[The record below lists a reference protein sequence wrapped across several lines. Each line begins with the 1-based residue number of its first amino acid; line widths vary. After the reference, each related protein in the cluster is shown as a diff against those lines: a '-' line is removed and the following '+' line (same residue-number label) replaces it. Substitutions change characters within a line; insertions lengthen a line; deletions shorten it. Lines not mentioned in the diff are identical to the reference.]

1 MAAFDTIVARA
12 TAHFSIFDYTN
23 IIREIKTHKMEI
35 KKGFYAMG
43 KKLDLN
49 KVFRNHKNSNAPFG
63 RTNDNDSKRGKNEE
77 NLNDER
83 GISVDAEWI

>member
-12 TAHFSIFDYTN
+12 TAHSSIFDYTN

-49 KVFRNHKNSNAPFG
+49 KTVYDLVQEYP
-63 RTNDNDSKRGKNEE
+63 E
-77 NLNDER
+77 L
-83 GISVDAEWI
+83 VDILKELGFSEITKTAMPDKGG